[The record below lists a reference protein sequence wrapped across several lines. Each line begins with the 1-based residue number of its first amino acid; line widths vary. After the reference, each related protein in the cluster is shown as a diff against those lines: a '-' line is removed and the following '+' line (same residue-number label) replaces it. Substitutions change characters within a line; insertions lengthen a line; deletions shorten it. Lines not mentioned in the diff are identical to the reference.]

1 MNQKIKTLILLGFLF
16 ILSFFAFN
24 YFNNTN
30 EASEELTLQVEQSTT
45 TSAVVIENSKETFDY
60 FETSFDEYINSL
72 FVGLDNSCEKVG
84 SWFSLTDN
92 CIQQWSLILTQ
103 ISDSKTKYLQY
114 SENAR
119 NYFIRNYQ
127 YLTLEELN
135 TITPIFLI
143 DEKIKRYTE
152 QLIEVENVILSKS
165 NQSENSTVIF
175 LSSDSIEKARDIGN
189 KDLLTG
195 CYIDELSQESEQEWK
210 LVDNVNTRDSKK
222 INYALKIQSEI
233 NLDPL
238 CMKNLLFLIL
248 NNEKGWTNITGKGFQ
263 LTSVEDSD
271 FVFIFATPEKTDE
284 LCYPL
289 ETNGIYSCRN
299 ESEIIINNF
308 RWKEGAVDF
317 GRDIET
323 YRLYLINHETGH
335 LLGWQHKE
343 CPKEGAIAPVMMQ
356 QSKGTNGCLPYGWP
370 VYEIVYANFDD

>member
-1 MNQKIKTLILLGFLF
+1 MNQNIKTLILLGFLF

-45 TSAVVIENSKETFDY
+45 TTAVVIENNKETFDY

-299 ESEIIINNF
+299 ETEIIINNF

>member
-1 MNQKIKTLILLGFLF
+1 MNQNIKTLILLGFLF

-45 TSAVVIENSKETFDY
+45 TTAVVIENNKETFDY

-135 TITPIFLI
+135 TITPIYLI

-195 CYIDELSQESEQEWK
+195 CYIDELSQESEEEWK

-299 ESEIIINNF
+299 ETEIILNNF

>member
-1 MNQKIKTLILLGFLF
+1 MNQNIKTLILLGFLF

-45 TSAVVIENSKETFDY
+45 TTAVVIENNKETFDY

-195 CYIDELSQESEQEWK
+195 CYIDELSQESEEEWK

-299 ESEIIINNF
+299 ETEIIINNF

>member
-248 NNEKGWTNITGKGFQ
+248 NNEKGWTNVTGKGFQ
-263 LTSVEDSD
+263 LTSIEDSD

-299 ESEIIINNF
+299 ETEIIINNF

>member
-1 MNQKIKTLILLGFLF
+1 MNQNMKTLILLGFLF

-30 EASEELTLQVEQSTT
+30 EASEELTLQAEQSTT
-45 TSAVVIENSKETFDY
+45 TTAVVIENNKETFDY
-60 FETSFDEYINSL
+60 FETSFDEYINSIFL
-72 FVGLDNSCEKVG
+72 GLDNSCEKVG

-103 ISDSKTKYLQY
+103 ISESKSKYLQY

-119 NYFIRNYQ
+119 NYFVNNYQ

-135 TITPIFLI
+135 TITSIFLI
-143 DEKIKRYTE
+143 DEKINRYTE

-195 CYIDELSQESEQEWK
+195 CYIDELSQESEEEWK

-299 ESEIIINNF
+299 ETEIIINNF

>member
-299 ESEIIINNF
+299 ETEIIINNF

>member
-1 MNQKIKTLILLGFLF
+1 MNQNIKTLILLGFLF
-16 ILSFFAFN
+16 IFSFFAFN
-24 YFNNTN
+24 YFTNIN
-30 EASEELTLQVEQSTT
+30 EARVELPPQTEQLTT
-45 TSAVVIENSKETFDY
+45 TTAVVIERNKETFDY
-60 FETSFDEYINSL
+60 LETSFDEYINSL

-84 SWFSLTDN
+84 SWYSLTDN
-92 CIQQWSLILTQ
+92 CIQQWSIILTK
-103 ISDSKTKYLQY
+103 IDDSKSKYLQY
-114 SENAR
+114 STNAR
-119 NYFIRNYQ
+119 NYFVNNYQ
-127 YLTLEELN
+127 NLTREELD

-143 DEKIKRYTE
+143 DERINRFSE
-152 QLIEVENVILSKS
+152 QLIEVENVLLSKS
-165 NQSENSTVIF
+165 NQSDNSTIIF
-175 LSSDSIEKARDIGN
+175 LSSESIEKARDIGT
-189 KDLLTG
+189 KDLISG
-195 CYIDELSQESEQEWK
+195 CYIDELSQENEEEWK
-210 LVDNVNTRDSKK
+210 LVDNVNSRDSKK

-233 NLDPL
+233 NLDPI

-317 GRDIET
+317 GKDIET

-335 LLGWQHKE
+335 LLGWPHKE

-370 VYEIVYANFDD
+370 VYEIVSANFDD

>member
-1 MNQKIKTLILLGFLF
+1 MNQNIKTLILLGFLF

-45 TSAVVIENSKETFDY
+45 TTAVVIENNKETFDY

-195 CYIDELSQESEQEWK
+195 CYIDELSQESEEEWK

-299 ESEIIINNF
+299 ETEIILNNF

>member
-1 MNQKIKTLILLGFLF
+1 MNQNIKTLILLGFLF

-45 TSAVVIENSKETFDY
+45 TTAVVIENNKETFDY

-143 DEKIKRYTE
+143 DEKINRYTE

-195 CYIDELSQESEQEWK
+195 CYIDELSQESEEEWK

-299 ESEIIINNF
+299 ETEIIINNF

>member
-1 MNQKIKTLILLGFLF
+1 MNQNIKTLILLGFLF

-30 EASEELTLQVEQSTT
+30 EASEELTSQVEQSTT
-45 TSAVVIENSKETFDY
+45 TTAVVIENNKETFDY

-143 DEKIKRYTE
+143 DEKINRYTE
-152 QLIEVENVILSKS
+152 QLIEVENVIESKS

-195 CYIDELSQESEQEWK
+195 CYIDELSQESEEEWK

-248 NNEKGWTNITGKGFQ
+248 NNEKGWTNVTGKGFQ

-299 ESEIIINNF
+299 ETEIIINNF

-370 VYEIVYANFDD
+370 VYEIIYANFDD

>member
-1 MNQKIKTLILLGFLF
+1 MNQNIKTLILLGFLF

-30 EASEELTLQVEQSTT
+30 EASEELTPQAEQSTT
-45 TSAVVIENSKETFDY
+45 TTEVVIEKNKETFDY
-60 FETSFDEYINSL
+60 FETSFDDYINSL
-72 FVGLDNSCEKVG
+72 FVDLDNSCEKVG

-114 SENAR
+114 SDNAR
-119 NYFIRNYQ
+119 NYFSRNYQ
-127 YLTLEELN
+127 YLTLEELD
-135 TITPIFLI
+135 TFSSIFLI
-143 DEKIKRYTE
+143 DEKINRYSE
-152 QLIEVENVILSKS
+152 QLIEVENVIQSKS

-175 LSSDSIEKARDIGN
+175 LSSDSIEKARDIGS

-195 CYIDELSQESEQEWK
+195 CYIDELSQESEEEWK

-248 NNEKGWTNITGKGFQ
+248 NNEKGWTNVTGKGFQ
-263 LTSVEDSD
+263 LTSIEDSD

-299 ESEIIINNF
+299 ETEIIINNF

-370 VYEIVYANFDD
+370 VYEIIYANFDD

>member
-1 MNQKIKTLILLGFLF
+1 MNQNIKTLILLGFLF

-45 TSAVVIENSKETFDY
+45 TTAVVIENNKETFDY

-248 NNEKGWTNITGKGFQ
+248 NNEKGWTNVTGKGFQ
-263 LTSVEDSD
+263 LTSIEDSD

-299 ESEIIINNF
+299 ETEIIINNF

-370 VYEIVYANFDD
+370 VYEIIYANFDD

>member
-1 MNQKIKTLILLGFLF
+1 MNQNIKTLILLGFLF

-24 YFNNTN
+24 YFNNTS
-30 EASEELTLQVEQSTT
+30 ETTEELPPEAEQLTT
-45 TSAVVIENSKETFDY
+45 TTAVSIETKKETFDY
-60 FETSFDEYINSL
+60 LEQSFDEYINSL
-72 FVGLDNSCEKVG
+72 FVGLDNGCEKVG
-84 SWFSLTDN
+84 SWFSLTDK

-103 ISDSKTKYLQY
+103 IAESKSKYLQY

-119 NYFIRNYQ
+119 NYFVRNYQ

-143 DEKIKRYTE
+143 DEKINRFSE
-152 QLIEVENVILSKS
+152 QLIEVENVLLSKS

-175 LSSDSIEKARDIGN
+175 LSSEAIETARDIGTE
-189 KDLLTG
+189 DLLTG
-195 CYIDELSQESEQEWK
+195 CYTDELSHENTEEWK
-210 LVDNVNTRDSKK
+210 LVDNVNSRDSRK

-233 NLDPL
+233 NLDPI
-238 CMKNLLFLIL
+238 CIKNLLFLIL

-299 ESEIIINNF
+299 ETEIIINNF

>member
-1 MNQKIKTLILLGFLF
+1 MNQNIKTLILLGFLF

-45 TSAVVIENSKETFDY
+45 TTAVVIENNKETFDY

-72 FVGLDNSCEKVG
+72 FVGLENSCEKVG

-143 DEKIKRYTE
+143 DEKINRYTE

-195 CYIDELSQESEQEWK
+195 CYIDELSQESEEEWK

-299 ESEIIINNF
+299 ETEIIINNF

-335 LLGWQHKE
+335 LLGWAHKE

-370 VYEIVYANFDD
+370 VYEIVSANFDD

>member
-1 MNQKIKTLILLGFLF
+1 MNQNIKTLILLGFLF

-30 EASEELTLQVEQSTT
+30 EASEELSLQAEQSTT
-45 TSAVVIENSKETFDY
+45 TTSVVIEKNKETFDY

-299 ESEIIINNF
+299 ETEIIINNF

>member
-1 MNQKIKTLILLGFLF
+1 MNQNIKTLILLGFLF

-45 TSAVVIENSKETFDY
+45 TTAVVIENNKETFDY

-175 LSSDSIEKARDIGN
+175 LSSDSIESARDIGN

-195 CYIDELSQESEQEWK
+195 CYIDEPNQENDEEWK
-210 LVDNVNTRDSKK
+210 LVDNVNFRDSKK

-299 ESEIIINNF
+299 ETEIIINNF

>member
-1 MNQKIKTLILLGFLF
+1 MNQNIKTLILLGFLF

-45 TSAVVIENSKETFDY
+45 TTAVVIENNKETFDY

-72 FVGLDNSCEKVG
+72 FVGLDNSCEKVD

-195 CYIDELSQESEQEWK
+195 CYIDELSQESEEEWK

-271 FVFIFATPEKTDE
+271 FVFIFATPEKTEE

-299 ESEIIINNF
+299 ETEIIINNF

>member
-1 MNQKIKTLILLGFLF
+1 MNQNIKTLILLGFLF

-45 TSAVVIENSKETFDY
+45 TTAVVIENNKETFDY

-195 CYIDELSQESEQEWK
+195 CYIDELSQESEEEWK

-248 NNEKGWTNITGKGFQ
+248 NNENFLLKLPT
-263 LTSVEDSD
+263 
-271 FVFIFATPEKTDE
+271 
-284 LCYPL
+284 
-289 ETNGIYSCRN
+289 
-299 ESEIIINNF
+299 INL
-308 RWKEGAVDF
+308 DF
-317 GRDIET
+317 GIPM
-323 YRLYLINHETGH
+323 N
-335 LLGWQHKE
+335 LLR
-343 CPKEGAIAPVMMQ
+343 
-356 QSKGTNGCLPYGWP
+356 
-370 VYEIVYANFDD
+370 

>member
-1 MNQKIKTLILLGFLF
+1 MNQNIKTLILLGFLF

-30 EASEELTLQVEQSTT
+30 EASEELTLQAEQSTT
-45 TSAVVIENSKETFDY
+45 TTAVVIENNKETFDY

-103 ISDSKTKYLQY
+103 ISESKSKYLQY

-119 NYFIRNYQ
+119 NYFVNNYQ

-135 TITPIFLI
+135 TITSIFLI
-143 DEKIKRYTE
+143 DEKINRYTE

-195 CYIDELSQESEQEWK
+195 CYIDELSQESEEEWK

-248 NNEKGWTNITGKGFQ
+248 NNEKGWTNVTGKGFQ

-299 ESEIIINNF
+299 ETEIIINNF

>member
-1 MNQKIKTLILLGFLF
+1 MNQNMKTLILLGFLF

-24 YFNNTN
+24 YFNNTS
-30 EASEELTLQVEQSTT
+30 ETTEELPPEAEQLTT
-45 TSAVVIENSKETFDY
+45 TTAVSIETKKETFDY
-60 FETSFDEYINSL
+60 LEQSFDEYINSL
-72 FVGLDNSCEKVG
+72 FVGLDNGCEKVG
-84 SWFSLTDN
+84 SWFSLTDK

-103 ISDSKTKYLQY
+103 IAESKSKYLQY

-119 NYFIRNYQ
+119 NYFVRNYQ

-143 DEKIKRYTE
+143 DEKINRFSE
-152 QLIEVENVILSKS
+152 QLIEVENVLLSKS

-175 LSSDSIEKARDIGN
+175 LSSEAIETARDIGTE
-189 KDLLTG
+189 DLLTG
-195 CYIDELSQESEQEWK
+195 CYTNELSHENTEEWK
-210 LVDNVNTRDSKK
+210 LVDNVNSRDSRK

-233 NLDPL
+233 NLDPI
-238 CMKNLLFLIL
+238 CIKNLLFLIL

-299 ESEIIINNF
+299 GSEIIINNF

-323 YRLYLINHETGH
+323 YRLYLINHEAGH

-356 QSKGTNGCLPYGWP
+356 QSIGTNGCLPYGWP
-370 VYEIVYANFDD
+370 VYEIITSSFDE

>member
-1 MNQKIKTLILLGFLF
+1 MSQNIKTLILLGFLF

-299 ESEIIINNF
+299 ETEIIINNF

>member
-1 MNQKIKTLILLGFLF
+1 MNQNIKTLILLGFLF
-16 ILSFFAFN
+16 VLSFFAFN
-24 YFNNTN
+24 YFVNTN
-30 EASEELTLQVEQSTT
+30 EATDEIPPQPEQLTT
-45 TSAVVIENSKETFDY
+45 TTAVAIEKNKETFDY
-60 FETSFDEYINSL
+60 FEISFDDYINSL
-72 FVGLDNSCEKVG
+72 LVGLDNSCEKVG
-84 SWFSLTDN
+84 SWYSLTDN
-92 CIQQWSLILTQ
+92 CIKQWSLILTQ
-103 ISDSKTKYLQY
+103 IDESKAKYLQY

-119 NYFIRNYQ
+119 NYFVNNYQ
-127 YLTLEELN
+127 NLTIEELEN
-135 TITPIFLI
+135 ITPIFLI
-143 DEKIKRYTE
+143 DEKINRFSE

-165 NQSENSTVIF
+165 NQSDNSTVIF
-175 LSSDSIEKARDIGN
+175 LSSDSIESARDIGN

-195 CYIDELSQESEQEWK
+195 CYIDEPNQENDEEWK
-210 LVDNVNTRDSKK
+210 LVDNVNLRDSKK

-248 NNEKGWTNITGKGFQ
+248 NNEKGWTNVTGKGFQ

-308 RWKEGAVDF
+308 RWKEGAADF
-317 GRDIET
+317 GKDIET
-323 YRLYLINHETGH
+323 YRLYLINHEAGH
-335 LLGWQHKE
+335 LLGWQHNE

-370 VYEIVYANFDD
+370 VYEIVSANFDD

>member
-1 MNQKIKTLILLGFLF
+1 M
-16 ILSFFAFN
+16 
-24 YFNNTN
+24 
-30 EASEELTLQVEQSTT
+30 
-45 TSAVVIENSKETFDY
+45 
-60 FETSFDEYINSL
+60 
-72 FVGLDNSCEKVG
+72 
-84 SWFSLTDN
+84 
-92 CIQQWSLILTQ
+92 
-103 ISDSKTKYLQY
+103 
-114 SENAR
+114 
-119 NYFIRNYQ
+119 
-127 YLTLEELN
+127 
-135 TITPIFLI
+135 
-143 DEKIKRYTE
+143 
-152 QLIEVENVILSKS
+152 SKS
-165 NQSENSTVIF
+165 NQSDNSTVIF
-175 LSSDSIEKARDIGN
+175 LSSDSIESARDIGN

-195 CYIDELSQESEQEWK
+195 CYIDELSQENEEEWK

-248 NNEKGWTNITGKGFQ
+248 NNEKGWTNVTGKGFQ

-308 RWKEGAVDF
+308 RWKEGAADF

-370 VYEIVYANFDD
+370 VYEIVYLPTLMIEI

>member
-1 MNQKIKTLILLGFLF
+1 MNQNMKTLILLGFLF

-30 EASEELTLQVEQSTT
+30 EASEELTLQAEQSTT
-45 TSAVVIENSKETFDY
+45 TTAVVIENNKETFDY
-60 FETSFDEYINSL
+60 FETSFDEYINSIFL
-72 FVGLDNSCEKVG
+72 GLDNSCEKVG

-103 ISDSKTKYLQY
+103 ISESKSKYLQY

-119 NYFIRNYQ
+119 NYFVNNYQ

-135 TITPIFLI
+135 TITSIFLI
-143 DEKIKRYTE
+143 DEKINRYTE

-195 CYIDELSQESEQEWK
+195 CYIDELSQESEEEWK

-299 ESEIIINNF
+299 ETEIIINNF

-370 VYEIVYANFDD
+370 VYEIIYANFDD

>member
-1 MNQKIKTLILLGFLF
+1 MNQNIKTLILLGFLF

-45 TSAVVIENSKETFDY
+45 TTAVVIENNKETFDY

-195 CYIDELSQESEQEWK
+195 CYIDELSQESEEEWK

-248 NNEKGWTNITGKGFQ
+248 NNEKGWTNVTGKGFQ